1 MARKV
6 VIKSIK
12 NLLQYRSKLNP
23 EAVGKD
29 FIESLAEEG
38 RRIIMLAYASRG
50 FNDRTKNLKDSYVS
64 AVFKDGELIEDSI
77 RFLNRDPK
85 EQDAT
90 RAHTSGL
97 WGREEA
103 MYFLRDVK
111 DRQPKEGYS
120 LVIGVGMFYGSILEK
135 KWGYRVL
142 ANAYTE
148 LEALK
153 TRGIKSRKYLT
164 YYSLDGKEK
173 TYIYRVDS
181 KRS

>member
-6 VIKSIK
+6 VIKSIP
-12 NLLQYRSKLNP
+12 NLLQYRSRFNP
-23 EAVGKD
+23 EAVEKD
-29 FIESLAEEG
+29 FVESLAEEG

-50 FNDRTKNLKDSYVS
+50 FKDRTKNLKDSYVS
-64 AVFKDGELIEDSI
+64 AVFKDGELIRDSI
-77 RFLNRDPK
+77 RFLNRDPGN
-85 EQDAT
+85 QDAT

-103 MYFLRDVK
+103 MYFLEDVK

-153 TRGIKSRKYLT
+153 AHGIKSRKYLT
-164 YYSLDGKEK
+164 YYSADSEEK

>member
-12 NLLQYRSKLNP
+12 NLLQYRSKFNP
-23 EAVGKD
+23 EAVGED

-50 FNDRTKNLKDSYVS
+50 FENRTKNLKDSYVS
-64 AVFKDGELIEDSI
+64 AVFKNGRLIESSI
-77 RFLNRDPK
+77 RFLNRDPN
-85 EQDAT
+85 EQDAEK
-90 RAHTSGL
+90 AHSSGL

-103 MYFLRDVK
+103 MYFLKDVK

-135 KWGYRVL
+135 KWKYRVL

-153 TRGIKSRKYLT
+153 AHGIKSRKYLAHYCST
-164 YYSLDGKEK
+164 SEEK

>member
-6 VIKSIK
+6 VIKSIR
-12 NLLQYRSKLNP
+12 NLLQYRSKFNP
-23 EAVGKD
+23 NAVEKD

-50 FNDRTKNLKDSYVS
+50 FENRTKNLKDSYVS
-64 AVFKDGELIEDSI
+64 AVFKNGHLIESSI
-77 RFLNRDPK
+77 RFLNRDPN
-85 EQDAT
+85 EQDAEK
-90 RAHTSGL
+90 AHSSGL

-103 MYFLRDVK
+103 MYFLEDVK
-111 DRQPKEGYS
+111 NRQPKEGYS

-153 TRGIKSRKYLT
+153 AHGIKSRKYLT
-164 YYSLDGKEK
+164 YYSLDSEEK